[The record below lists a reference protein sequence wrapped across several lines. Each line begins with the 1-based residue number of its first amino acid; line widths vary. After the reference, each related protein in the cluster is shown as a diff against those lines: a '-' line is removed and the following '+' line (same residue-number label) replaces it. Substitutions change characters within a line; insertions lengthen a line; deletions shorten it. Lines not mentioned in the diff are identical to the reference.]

1 MYKYLILFFLFINTN
16 LSAEVVQNI
25 TVSGNDRISKETIR
39 VYGEIELNKNY
50 STPEVNK
57 ILKNLYKTEFFE
69 DVKISLANGVLNI
82 IVKEYAV
89 TNSIDLRPEKSTQ
102 IKKKIL
108 QLLSLQEKDSFI
120 ENKIAEDVNQIKKIY
135 ASMGFNFVN
144 VEAKIEKF
152 DDSRVNVVYFLEKGE
167 KTNI

>member
-50 STPEVNK
+50 STSEVNK

-69 DVKISLANGVLNI
+69 DVKISLTNGVLDI
-82 IVKEYAV
+82 IVKEYPV
-89 TNSIDLRPEKSTQ
+89 TNSIDLRP
-102 IKKKIL
+102 
-108 QLLSLQEKDSFI
+108 
-120 ENKIAEDVNQIKKIY
+120 
-135 ASMGFNFVN
+135 
-144 VEAKIEKF
+144 
-152 DDSRVNVVYFLEKGE
+152 
-167 KTNI
+167 

>member
-82 IVKEYAV
+82 IVKE
-89 TNSIDLRPEKSTQ
+89 
-102 IKKKIL
+102 
-108 QLLSLQEKDSFI
+108 
-120 ENKIAEDVNQIKKIY
+120 
-135 ASMGFNFVN
+135 
-144 VEAKIEKF
+144 
-152 DDSRVNVVYFLEKGE
+152 
-167 KTNI
+167 

>member
-50 STPEVNK
+50 STSEVNK

-102 IKKKIL
+102 IKKKNIAAT
-108 QLLSLQEKDSFI
+108 FI
-120 ENKIAEDVNQIKKIY
+120 ARK
-135 ASMGFNFVN
+135 
-144 VEAKIEKF
+144 
-152 DDSRVNVVYFLEKGE
+152 R
-167 KTNI
+167 

>member
-1 MYKYLILFFLFINTN
+1 MYKYLILFFLFININ

-50 STPEVNK
+50 STSEVNK

-102 IKKKIL
+102 IKKKYC
-108 QLLSLQEKDSFI
+108 SYFHCK
-120 ENKIAEDVNQIKKIY
+120 KKI
-135 ASMGFNFVN
+135 VLL
-144 VEAKIEKF
+144 KIK
-152 DDSRVNVVYFLEKGE
+152 
-167 KTNI
+167 